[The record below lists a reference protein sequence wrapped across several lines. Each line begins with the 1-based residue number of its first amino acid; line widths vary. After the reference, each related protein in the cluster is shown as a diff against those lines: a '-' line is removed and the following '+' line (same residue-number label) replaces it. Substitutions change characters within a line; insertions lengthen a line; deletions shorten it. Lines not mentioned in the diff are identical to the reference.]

1 MIRIETRSWRRAI
14 ELGTRGFRATT
25 WAWTAAALVGCSVAA
40 SFKDPPSKPEH
51 APVASK
57 PIPAATAPAV
67 ERSSPTTGDNGS
79 AVVERQ
85 ALSVPTTPT
94 GQPPAEYVIGPSDVL
109 YVNVFGKPELG
120 SPATALTFG
129 SRSLGSRVDGR
140 GRIQL
145 PLVGMVEV
153 TGLTL
158 GQAQQR
164 LAEKYK
170 RYITEPWVVVEVL
183 EYGSQPVYLVGSFRQ
198 PQVIYLNRPTNLLQ
212 GIALGSGLAD
222 NAFLPGARV
231 IRGNHVLPV
240 DVYRLLNEG
249 DLEQN
254 IWLMPQDT
262 LYVPDLSEQKVFV
275 LGNVH
280 QPGAVPMTQGKLSL
294 TEAISLAGG
303 FVKVGGLLKQV
314 RVLRSYSPTRGEL
327 ITVDLKMILDGQAP
341 PFSLMAG
348 DIVFLPKSKLGNWN
362 DLMREILP
370 TIEVLGNVMTPLA
383 QIISATNGNN
393 IND

>member
-14 ELGTRGFRATT
+14 GLGTRGLR
-25 WAWTAAALVGCSVAA
+25 AAAWAFAAASLVGCSVAA
-40 SFKDPPSKPEH
+40 SFRDPRSKPEH
-51 APVASK
+51 APVAAR
-57 PIPAATAPAV
+57 PIPAVDDVTV
-67 ERSSPTTGDNGS
+67 ERGEPTDGGDGT

-85 ALSVPTTPT
+85 TLRVPSAPT
-94 GQPPAEYVIGPSDVL
+94 GEPPADYVIGPHDVL

-120 SPATALTFG
+120 SPAGAVTFG
-129 SRSLGSRVDGR
+129 NRSLGSRVDGR

-145 PLVGMVEV
+145 PMVGMVEV

-183 EYGSQPVYLVGSFRQ
+183 EYSSQPVYLVGSFRQ
-198 PQVIYLNRPTNLLQ
+198 PQVIYLNRPTSLLQ

-231 IRGNHVLPV
+231 IRGQHVLPV

-262 LYVPDLSEQKVFV
+262 LYVPDLSEQRVFV
-275 LGNVH
+275 LGNVN
-280 QPGAVPMTQGKLSL
+280 QPGAVPMTQGKLTL
-294 TEAISLAGG
+294 TEAISMAGG

-327 ITVDLKMILDGQAP
+327 ITVNLKMILDGQAP
-341 PFSLMAG
+341 PFNLMAG
-348 DIVFLPKSKLGNWN
+348 DIVYLPKSKLGNWN

-370 TIEVLGNVMTPLA
+370 TIEVLGNVVTPLA
-383 QIISATNGNN
+383 QIISASNGNN
-393 IND
+393 INN